1 MDRSGYR
8 RAMSAS
14 QTHAL
19 QPVLP
24 VSAWSSAALGL
35 ARRELTL
42 AEVDDSELARL
53 VNLRRRLE
61 HQHGWWLLAAMAAA
75 VLAVVVGGAVV
86 DSRFAFGA
94 LATAVASGTV
104 WLGVLATWA
113 QGAVFRRQAREVRL
127 SPEATARL
135 FRAARDADH
144 WIEVLRS
151 CGQRPSHAELASFVR
166 HVDEATGG

>member
-1 MDRSGYR
+1 MRPSE
-8 RAMSAS
+8 
-14 QTHAL
+14 THTVE
-19 QPVLP
+19 PVLP
-24 VSAWSSAALGL
+24 VPAWSSAALGL

-144 WIEVLRS
+144 WIEVLKS